1 MYAYDYNMF
10 SLGSICG
17 VAVAFSETVMIF
29 PICDLSFGA
38 NVLLKKILHRSLGVI

>member
-1 MYAYDYNMF
+1 MYNTYDYNMF

-17 VAVAFSETVMIF
+17 VAVAFSQTVMIF

-38 NVLLKKILHRSLGVI
+38 NVFLKKYSTGPWV